1 MITYSLSAH
10 ILETNKKDKT
20 SPFFRPVRHASPGR
34 KGITRRPPATSTKD
48 QHKSGFGERVKDEF
62 AEARKPS

>member
-1 MITYSLSAH
+1 MHHQEEKVSQDDL
-10 ILETNKKDKT
+10 
-20 SPFFRPVRHASPGR
+20 
-34 KGITRRPPATSTKD
+34 RRPAQKTSTKD